1 MNIGMARRVVRR
13 VVRSFEDIYIFAS
26 YAFVRPPLALASL
39 ALASY
44 ARAPASRA
52 SVRERD
58 LQSQVMT
65 LLELH
70 GWLAYHTFD
79 SRRSAPGFP
88 DIVAVKGRRLLVL
101 ELKTDTG
108 KVTTEQHVWLA
119 AFAGV
124 DDVDVCIVRPADSL
138 DELEALVAW

>member
-1 MNIGMARRVVRR
+1 MARRVRD
-13 VVRSFEDIYIFAS
+13 VVRSIEDIYIFAS

-58 LQSQVMT
+58 LQSQVMA
-65 LLELH
+65 LLKVN
-70 GWLAYHTFD
+70 GWLAYHTYD

-88 DIVAVKGRRLLVL
+88 DIVATKGRRLLAL
-101 ELKTDTG
+101 ELKTATG
-108 KVTTEQHVWLA
+108 KVTIEQYQWLMA
-119 AFAGV
+119 LGSVAGGEAYV
-124 DDVDVCIVRPADSL
+124 VRPKDVDAIAEIVAR
-138 DELEALVAW
+138 